1 MDVLESFTVETF
13 SDRIGEAFRIRFD
26 PEDAVEAEL
35 VEVQPL
41 GPAEGRRAPFSLV
54 FRAPKDPIYPQR
66 IYAVEHDELGGF
78 EIFLVPIAPDE
89 AGARYEAVFT

>member
-1 MDVLESFTVETF
+1 MVVLESFTVETF
-13 SDRIGEAFRIRFD
+13 ADRVGESFRIRFE
-26 PEDAVEAEL
+26 PEDALEAEL
-35 VEVQPL
+35 VEAQAL

-54 FRAPKDPIYPQR
+54 FRAPKEPIYPQR
-66 IYAVEHDELGGF
+66 IYAVEHDELGSF

>member
-1 MDVLESFTVETF
+1 MLESFTVETF
-13 SDRIGEAFRIRFD
+13 ADRVGEPFRIRFE
-26 PEDAVEAEL
+26 PEEPIEAEL
-35 VEVQPL
+35 VEAQAL

-54 FRAPKDPIYPQR
+54 FRAPKEPIYPQR
-66 IYAVEHDELGGF
+66 IYAVEHDELGTF